1 MQAVT
6 PKLRSKFFHELVS
19 KLPGFSRDDVSDVY
33 VYKAKPEPDD
43 DDESD
48 DSTYSDPDTHVERVS
63 LRGYGVTRSELLNE
77 LLDKDD
83 YYIIKISWTAREIMG
98 AAGNIY
104 DIEAIFTNPKDCI
117 GFSFILSGV
126 YPVEDGK
133 ISTRRRA
140 PNKREIDTISRV
152 IESKSREL
160 VTTLREEFA
169 KSSTGDT

>member
-1 MQAVT
+1 M
-6 PKLRSKFFHELVS
+6 
-19 KLPGFSRDDVSDVY
+19 
-33 VYKAKPEPDD
+33 
-43 DDESD
+43 
-48 DSTYSDPDTHVERVS
+48 ERVS